1 MKFPSWLV
9 ALLGAVFHGGY
20 AAGPTTGSV
29 GGGVRR
35 FYYLHLTDT
44 HLDRHYAAGAP
55 NRCLVGT
62 SLGTGCCRVGDVARE
77 GSRPC
82 GPWGDLDADAPPR
95 LVDGIIEWIAG
106 HVPRVDAVFQTGD
119 DASHHDVTQTIEGN
133 LANVRFVAAA
143 LRRHLGPGVPVFN
156 AVGNHDT
163 YPIDQTTPLV
173 YGHML
178 REIGEAYG
186 RPGATHGFYSA
197 PLGDDLQVVAL
208 NSIWYDAHNA
218 FRVRDDAGDART
230 AGGQFAWLGREL
242 ASAHAAGR
250 RVVLLTHIPIGGG
263 EATPYYD
270 TRLAAALLAAPEPP
284 LIQLCGH
291 EHYDHFYLYFAGPNA
306 TAPFA
311 SVLAPNSVVPSSNF
325 PGFRV
330 YEYDPRARSVVDYT
344 QYACN
349 LTEANRRA
357 TSGAD
362 DDSPGSNTPVAP
374 ALCAPLY
381 RFRELYGARDVSTAS
396 LAALYTRM
404 GANATLL
411 ATYVANQNFG
421 EPRAATDACVRSGAC
436 LARKRAAVRVDA

>member
-1 MKFPSWLV
+1 MKYFAWLAV
-9 ALLGAVFHGGY
+9 LLGATVLRESGSY
-20 AAGPTTGSV
+20 VTGPT
-29 GGGVRR
+29 R
-35 FYYLHLTDT
+35 FFLHLTDT
-44 HLDRHYAAGAP
+44 HLDRYYAAGAP

-62 SLGTGCCRVGDVARE
+62 KLGTGCCRADDVAHE
-77 GSRPC
+77 GSSPC
-82 GPWGDLDADAPPR
+82 GPWGDLEADAPPR
-95 LVDGIIEWIAG
+95 LVDGIIEWIAEY
-106 HVPRVDAVFQTGD
+106 VPRVDAVFQTGD

-143 LRRHLGPGVPVFN
+143 LRRRLGPGVPIFN

-186 RPGATHGFYSA
+186 RPGATHGFYSE

-208 NSIWYDAHNA
+208 NSIWYDSHNA

-230 AGGQFAWLGREL
+230 AGDQFAWLGREL

-270 TRLAAALLAAPEPP
+270 KRLAAVLLAAPEPP

-291 EHYDHFYLYFAGPNA
+291 EHYDHFYLYFADPNA
-306 TAPFA
+306 TTPFS
-311 SVLAPNSVVPSSNF
+311 SVLAPNSIVPSNNF

-330 YEYDPRARSVVDYT
+330 YEYDSRTRSVVDYT
-344 QYACN
+344 QFACN
-349 LTEANRRA
+349 LIEANNRA
-357 TSGAD
+357 TSE
-362 DDSPGSNTPVAP
+362 GSGDPSTTPP
-374 ALCAPLY
+374 TLCAPLY
-381 RFRELYGARDVSTAS
+381 RFRELYGTRDVSTAS
-396 LAALYTRM
+396 LAMLYTRM
-404 GANATLL
+404 GTNTTLL
-411 ATYVANQNFG
+411 ATYVSNQNFG
-421 EPRAATDACVRSGAC
+421 EPEAITDACVKSSAC
-436 LARKRAAVRVDA
+436 LSHKLAAVRVDA